1 MSQQVFKN
9 KAEELSN
16 QLKLEISMRMTTA
29 EYMLWVYPIEPFSYV
44 DQRLTFVTPSDH
56 AAATLYSNY
65 MTMFLTVA
73 KDLDLPIADFAFIS
87 EKEKE
92 NLIGISAQSEV
103 KNEKEGDKEEKKNP
117 FVAKYTF
124 ENYVVGSSNRMAVV
138 TAHTVAENPGLND
151 GLLSLNPFYIYGGVG
166 LGKTHLLHA
175 IGNYLYEHNPS
186 LNVIYVSADRLSN
199 EYFSSLNKYN
209 SDKDSYRNFY
219 HKYAECDVLMVDD
232 VQFLQKKGG
241 LQEVFFHIFNDL
253 YQNGK
258 QIILSSDR
266 PPKEIND
273 LEERLR
279 TRFLWGM
286 TTDIG
291 LPEYETRINI
301 IMKKLEGSSTKI
313 SDEIVCYL
321 AEKVNTNVRELEGA
335 LLKVLMYTQLT
346 HKEATLDVAKEALKE
361 RTRDTEQIDSD
372 KIINMVSD
380 YFHVPSSDIIGKK
393 KNKDIVEAR
402 MVAVYLIC
410 EMLNLPLVTIGQIF
424 GGRDH
429 TTIMYSRDKISNMLA
444 TDADMKRTIDDL
456 KNGLKC
462 R

>member
-1 MSQQVFKN
+1 MTQEIYMN
-9 KAEELSN
+9 KAEELAN
-16 QLKLEISMRMTTA
+16 QIKLEISARTSTA
-29 EYMLWVYPIEPFSYV
+29 EYMLWIYPIKALSY
-44 DQRLTFVTPSDH
+44 DGKQLSFTATSDH
-56 AAATLYSNY
+56 AANTLTANY
-65 MTMFLTVA
+65 T
-73 KDLDLPIADFAFIS
+73 DLFFKVIDDLNLPVESILFIS
-87 EKEKE
+87 EKEAEK
-92 NLIGISAQSEV
+92 IRGIEQPKAPA
-103 KNEKEGDKEEKKNP
+103 EGAVEKKNP
-117 FVAKYTF
+117 FVSKYTF

-175 IGNYLYEHNPS
+175 IGNYLFEHRPE

-219 HKYAECDVLMVDD
+219 HKYAACDVLMVDD

-301 IMKKLEGSSTKI
+301 IMKKLEGSSAKI
-313 SDEIVCYL
+313 SQDIICYL
-321 AEKVNTNVRELEGA
+321 AEKVNTNIRELEGA

-361 RTRDTEQIDSD
+361 HTKDTVEQIDSD
-372 KIINMVSD
+372 KIISTVSE
-380 YFHVPSSDIIGKK
+380 YFHIPSSDIIGKK
-393 KNKDIVEAR
+393 KNKEIVEAR

-429 TTIMYSRDKISNMLA
+429 TTIMYSRDKISNMIS
-444 TDADMKRTIDDL
+444 TDKDMKTTIEDI
-456 KNGLKC
+456 KSSLKC

>member
-1 MSQQVFKN
+1 MSQQEEKMIS
-9 KAEELSN
+9 AEELTA
-16 QLKLEISMRMTTA
+16 KIKTEISLRMTTA
-29 EYMLWVYPIEPFSYV
+29 EYMLWIYPIEALSYDGQKLSLIV
-44 DQRLTFVTPSDH
+44 PSDH
-56 AAATLYSNY
+56 AAKTLYSSY
-65 MTMFLTVA
+65 LLYFIEVS
-73 KDLDLPIADFAFIS
+73 KDLNLPVTDFQFVPFKDKDTVIG
-87 EKEKE
+87 EEERKKEE
-92 NLIGISAQSEV
+92 DV
-103 KNEKEGDKEEKKNP
+103 KEEKKNP

-124 ENYVVGSSNRMAVV
+124 DNYVIGSSNRMAVV

-175 IGNYLYEHNPS
+175 IGNYLFENNPS

-209 SDKDSYRNFY
+209 SDKDAYRNFY

-232 VQFLQKKGG
+232 IQFLQKKGG

-258 QIILSSDR
+258 QIVLSSDR

-291 LPEYETRINI
+291 SPEYETRINI
-301 IMKKLEGSSTKI
+301 IMKKLEGSSSKLSEEVI
-313 SDEIVCYL
+313 CYL

-335 LLKVLMYTQLT
+335 LLKVLMYSQLT
-346 HKEATLDVAKEALKE
+346 HKEATIETVKEALKE
-361 RTRDTEQIDSD
+361 HTKGIEEKIDSD
-372 KIINMVSD
+372 KIINTVSE

-410 EMLNLPLVTIGQIF
+410 ELLNLPLITIGQIF

-429 TTIMYSRDKISNMLA
+429 TTIMYSRDKIANLIASDE
-444 TDADMKRTIDDL
+444 TMKRKVDDV
-456 KNGLKC
+456 KNGLNC
-462 R
+462 G

>member
-1 MSQQVFKN
+1 MSQQIFKT

-16 QLKLEISMRMTTA
+16 QLKLEISLRMTTA
-29 EYMLWVYPIEPFSYV
+29 EYMLWVYPIQPLFYDGE
-44 DQRLTFVTPSDH
+44 RLSFVTPSEH
-56 AAATLYSNY
+56 SASTLYSNY
-65 MTMFLTVA
+65 MTLFLTVA
-73 KDLDLPIADFAFIS
+73 KDLDLPITDFAFIS
-87 EKEKE
+87 EKDKE
-92 NLIGISAQSEV
+92 TIMGISIRE
-103 KNEKEGDKEEKKNP
+103 EKKKEEKPERKNP

-138 TAHTVAENPGLND
+138 TAHTVAENPGVND

-175 IGNYLYEHNPS
+175 IGNYLFENNPS

-301 IMKKLEGSSTKI
+301 IMKKLEGSSVKI
-313 SDEIVCYL
+313 SDEIVYYL

-335 LLKVLMYTQLT
+335 LLKVVMYTQLT
-346 HKEATLDVAKEALKE
+346 HKEATIDVAKEALKE
-361 RTRDTEQIDSD
+361 RTKDTVEQIDSD
-372 KIINMVSD
+372 KIINLVSE
-380 YFHVPSSDIIGKK
+380 YFHIPLSDIIGKK
-393 KNKDIVEAR
+393 KNKEIVEAR
-402 MVAVYLIC
+402 MVAIYLIC
-410 EMLNLPLVTIGQIF
+410 DLLTLPLVNVGQIF

-429 TTIMYSRDKISNMLA
+429 TTIMYSRDKISNMIT
-444 TDADMKRTIDDL
+444 TDKEMKKKIDDL
-456 KNGLKC
+456 KNGLNC

>member
-1 MSQQVFKN
+1 MAQQIYKD
-9 KAEELSN
+9 KKEELSN
-16 QLKLEISMRMTTA
+16 QIKLEISTIISTA
-29 EYMLWVYPIEPFSYV
+29 EYMLWIYPIKPLSYDGQQLCFSA
-44 DQRLTFVTPSDH
+44 PSDH
-56 AAATLYSNY
+56 AATTLTTNY
-65 MTMFLTVA
+65 TDLFLKVIG
-73 KDLDLPIADFAFIS
+73 DLNLPVERILFIS
-87 EKEKE
+87 EKE
-92 NLIGISAQSEV
+92 A
-103 KNEKEGDKEEKKNP
+103 EKLLSVAPPTETETLSSEKKNP
-117 FVAKYTF
+117 FVSKYTF

-175 IGNYLYEHNPS
+175 IGNYLFEHRPE

-301 IMKKLEGSSTKI
+301 IMKKLEGSSAQI
-313 SDEIVCYL
+313 SQDIVCYL
-321 AEKVNTNVRELEGA
+321 AEKVNTNIRELEGA

-361 RTRDTEQIDSD
+361 HTKDTVEQIDSD
-372 KIINMVSD
+372 KIISTVSD

-393 KNKDIVEAR
+393 KNKEIVEAR

-429 TTIMYSRDKISNMLA
+429 TTIMYSRDKISNMIA
-444 TDADMKRTIDDL
+444 SDKDMKTTIEDI
-456 KNGLKC
+456 KNSLKC

>member
-1 MSQQVFKN
+1 MSQEEKVFSAK
-9 KAEELSN
+9 ELTEKIKVEMS
-16 QLKLEISMRMTTA
+16 LRMTTA
-29 EYMLWVYPIEPFSYV
+29 EYMLWIYPIEPLDF
-44 DQRLTFVTPSDH
+44 DGQKLTLVVPTDH
-56 AAATLYSNY
+56 AAKTLVSNY
-65 MTMFLTVA
+65 LGAFLNVS
-73 KDLDLPIADFAFIS
+73 KDLDLPVTDFYFVP
-87 EKEKE
+87 EKDKDKIKTE
-92 NLIGISAQSEV
+92 EV
-103 KNEKEGDKEEKKNP
+103 KKEEEVPERKNP
-117 FVAKYTF
+117 FVPKYTF
-124 ENYVVGSSNRMAVV
+124 ENYVIGSSNRMAVV
-138 TAHTVAENPGLND
+138 TAHTVAENPGVND

-175 IGNYLYEHNPS
+175 IGNYLFKNNPS

-291 LPEYETRINI
+291 APEYETRINI
-301 IMKKLEGSSTKI
+301 IIKKLEGSSAHLSEEVI
-313 SDEIVCYL
+313 CYL
-321 AEKVNTNVRELEGA
+321 AEKINTNVRELEGA
-335 LLKVLMYTQLT
+335 LLKVLMYSQLT
-346 HKEATLDVAKEALKE
+346 HKEATIETVKEALKE
-361 RTRDTEQIDSD
+361 HTKDVGDKIDSD
-372 KIINMVSD
+372 KIIDTVSE
-380 YFHVPSSDIIGKK
+380 YFHISSSDIIGKK

-410 EMLNLPLVTIGQIF
+410 ELLNLPLITIGQIF

-429 TTIMYSRDKISNMLA
+429 TTIMYSRDKIANLIA
-444 TDADMKRTIDDL
+444 TDKDMKKKIDDI
-456 KNGLKC
+456 KNAMNCG
-462 R
+462 

>member
-1 MSQQVFKN
+1 MYQENFKET
-9 KAEELSN
+9 EELVNNIKST
-16 QLKLEISMRMTTA
+16 LCTRMTTA
-29 EYMLWVYPIEPFSYV
+29 EYMLWVSSLAPLCFDGET
-44 DQRLTFVTPSDH
+44 LTLVAPTDN
-56 AAATLYSNY
+56 AASTLRTNYSSL
-65 MTMFLTVA
+65 FLTVA
-73 KDLDLPIADFAFIS
+73 SDLKLPVKKISFVS
-87 EKEKE
+87 EKNKDSVLSSIPAE
-92 NLIGISAQSEV
+92 
-103 KNEKEGDKEEKKNP
+103 EEKKPEEPARKNP

-124 ENYVVGSSNRMAVV
+124 ENYVVGTSNRMAVV

-175 IGNYLYEHNPS
+175 IGNYLFEKNPS
-186 LNVIYVSADRLSN
+186 LNVIYVSADKLSN

-209 SDKDSYRNFY
+209 ADKDSYRNFY

-232 VQFLQKKGG
+232 IQFLQKKGG

-253 YQNGK
+253 YQHGK

-291 LPEYETRINI
+291 MPEYETRINI
-301 IMKKLEGSSTKI
+301 IMKKLEGSSVSI
-313 SDEIVCYL
+313 GEDVVCYL

-335 LLKVLMYTQLT
+335 LMKVLMFTQLT
-346 HKEATLDVAKEALKE
+346 HKEATVEVARDALKE
-361 RTRDTEQIDSD
+361 HTRDSAETIDSD
-372 KIINMVSD
+372 KIINTVSD

-402 MVAVYLIC
+402 MIAVYLIC
-410 EMLNLPLVTIGQIF
+410 ELLNLPLVTIGQIF

-444 TDADMKRTIDDL
+444 TDKDVNRIVDDI
-456 KNGLKC
+456 KNALNC
-462 R
+462 

>member
-1 MSQQVFKN
+1 MSQQLFKN

-16 QLKLEISMRMTTA
+16 QLKLEISVRMTTA
-29 EYMLWVYPIEPFSYV
+29 EYMLWIYPIKP
-44 DQRLTFVTPSDH
+44 LTYDGQCLSFVTPSEH
-56 AAATLYSNY
+56 AANTLYSNY
-65 MTMFLTVA
+65 MTLFLTVA
-73 KDLDLPIADFAFIS
+73 KDLDLPITDFAFIS
-87 EKEKE
+87 EKDKDK
-92 NLIGISAQSEV
+92 LLGISLQEDKKEDKPER
-103 KNEKEGDKEEKKNP
+103 KNS

-124 ENYVVGSSNRMAVV
+124 DNYVVGSSNRMAVV
-138 TAHTVAENPGLND
+138 TAHTVAENPGIND

-175 IGNYLYEHNPS
+175 IGNYLFEHSPS

-286 TTDIG
+286 TTDIS

-301 IMKKLEGSSTKI
+301 IMKKLEGSSVKI
-313 SDEIVCYL
+313 SEEIVCFL

-346 HKEATLDVAKEALKE
+346 HKEATLEVAKEALKGW
-361 RTRDTEQIDSD
+361 TDDKVEQIDSD
-372 KIINMVSD
+372 KIIDLVSD

-393 KNKDIVEAR
+393 KNKEIVEAR

-429 TTIMYSRDKISNMLA
+429 TTIMYSRDKISNLIA
-444 TDADMKRTIDDL
+444 TDKEMKRVIDDL

>member
-1 MSQQVFKN
+1 MQQEK
-9 KAEELSN
+9 KYSAEELIG
-16 QLKLEISMRMTTA
+16 QIKLEMSLRMTTA
-29 EYMLWVYPIEPFSYV
+29 EYMLWVYPTELYSYEGQQMTLIV
-44 DQRLTFVTPSDH
+44 PSEN
-56 AAATLYSNY
+56 AASTLYSNY
-65 MTMFLTVA
+65 LGLFLTVV
-73 KDLDLPIADFAFIS
+73 KDLKLPVTDFVFIL
-87 EKEKE
+87 EKDKE
-92 NLIGISAQSEV
+92 NLPKAPQ
-103 KNEKEGDKEEKKNP
+103 KEEKKEEKVNP
-117 FVAKYTF
+117 FVQKYTF
-124 ENYVVGSSNRMAVV
+124 ENYVIGLSNRMAVM
-138 TAHTVAENPGLND
+138 TAHTVAENPGVND
-151 GLLSLNPFYIYGGVG
+151 ALLSLNPFYLYGGVG

-175 IGNYLYEHNPS
+175 IGNYLFEHNPS

-209 SDKDSYRNFY
+209 TDKDSYRNFY

-232 VQFLQKKGG
+232 IQFLQKKGG

-279 TRFLWGM
+279 TRFMWGM

-301 IMKKLEGSSTKI
+301 IMKKLEGSSATLSEEVI
-313 SDEIVCYL
+313 CYL

-335 LLKVLMYTQLT
+335 LLKVLMYSQLT
-346 HKEATLDVAKEALKE
+346 HKEASIETVKEALKE
-361 RTRDTEQIDSD
+361 QTRDAAEQIDSD
-372 KIINMVSD
+372 KIINTVSE
-380 YFHVPSSDIIGKK
+380 YFNIPSSDLIGKK
-393 KNKDIVEAR
+393 KTKEIVEAR

-410 EMLNLPLVTIGQIF
+410 ELLNLPLVTIGQIF

-429 TTIMYSRDKISNMLA
+429 TTIMYSRDKISNLVS
-444 TDADMKRTIDDL
+444 TDKNIRRTIEDI
-456 KNGLKC
+456 KNSLNC